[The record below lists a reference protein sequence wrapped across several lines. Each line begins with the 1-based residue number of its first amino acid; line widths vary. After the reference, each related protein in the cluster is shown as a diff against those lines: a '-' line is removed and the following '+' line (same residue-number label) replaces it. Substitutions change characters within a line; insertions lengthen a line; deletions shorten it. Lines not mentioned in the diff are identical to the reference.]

1 LYRVVQEALT
11 NAAKH
16 AGAHTVRVELCRRPD
31 EVVAAVDDDG
41 AGFDVED
48 VMRSRERGLGLFGMQ
63 ERLALVGG
71 QLVIDS
77 SPGHGTRIHARVP
90 SLTVTG
96 L

>member
-1 LYRVVQEALT
+1 MYLAMRL
-11 NAAKH
+11 AAYKN
-16 AGAHTVRVELCRRPD
+16 GMPLDTVEQRR
-31 EVVAAVDDDG
+31 AAYVGSIG

-90 SLTVTG
+90 SHAKTG